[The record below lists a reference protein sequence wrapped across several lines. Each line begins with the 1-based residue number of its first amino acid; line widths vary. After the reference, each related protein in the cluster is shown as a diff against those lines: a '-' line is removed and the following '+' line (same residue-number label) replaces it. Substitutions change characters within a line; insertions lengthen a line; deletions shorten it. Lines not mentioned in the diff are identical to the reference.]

1 MQSDYRDGIYDDD
14 DNNINGVLSTITG
27 QVPGVIGEYAKG
39 VLKNTIK
46 EFYKLSTAWREFVDI
61 GPLSDAETPYQLNP
75 LRDENIKAHSVIGL
89 ALDGYQLARYTIGS
103 GAQYASSV
111 SSTESAVPTA
121 YWTEKRT
128 EIHFFHK
135 LASGSSPFVA
145 QAIVVPTLASDELSD
160 WALDSHGDA
169 FIAGTLH
176 KLHNEIGKT
185 YTDPYKAMY
194 YGKQWRY
201 YINMHKI
208 EADKNYGDAQHAWQY
223 PRGTM

>member
-75 LRDENIKAHSVIGL
+75 
-89 ALDGYQLARYTIGS
+89 
-103 GAQYASSV
+103 
-111 SSTESAVPTA
+111 
-121 YWTEKRT
+121 
-128 EIHFFHK
+128 